1 MLKEKSKKQLTR
13 AEEQVMKILWDIVE
27 GMVQDVRKQFPDPK
41 PNRNT
46 ISTVIR
52 ILEGKGF
59 VGHKTNGNVYVYYP
73 IIIKEA
79 YSKFLLFDLM
89 ENYFNNS
96 LPTLAAFLIKEKDLT
111 RGELIEFLE
120 DFKKNLKEYVNIN
133 DCVSSH

>member
-1 MLKEKSKKQLTR
+1 
-13 AEEQVMKILWDIVE
+13 MKILWDIVE

-59 VGHKTNGNVYVYYP
+59 VGH
-73 IIIKEA
+73 
-79 YSKFLLFDLM
+79 SKFLLFDLM